1 MVLFGLALKAYFE
14 HPTRRD
20 KTPFGL
26 SARARAAKL
35 SVLSLLSVDSLQA
48 GCR

>member
-14 HPTRRD
+14 HPTRRG

-26 SARARAAKL
+26 SARAKPAK
-35 SVLSLLSVDSLQA
+35 LSLLSVDSLQA